1 MISQELLARI
11 SAGLAS
17 APRDQQ
23 CLGGLILAVQAELY
37 GSGCNRLSE
46 SEHDEV
52 CRFYD
57 HLRTP
62 DGQVA
67 RAA

>member
-1 MISQELLARI
+1 MISQEILTRI

-23 CLGGLILAVQAELY
+23 CLGSLVLAVQAELY

-46 SEHDEV
+46 SEHDAV
-52 CRFYD
+52 SRFYD
-57 HLRTP
+57 HLRTDDRP
-62 DGQVA
+62 TA